1 MYPPSAVSF
10 SQKASKA
17 TATAC
22 AVGSPDSRFALAA
35 FTMPA
40 SRAIAADV
48 VRISAETP
56 STVFA
61 RESSSSATA
70 SSASRILISSAS
82 GLPVIGSAAEVGS
95 GVENRNHGAQTEPAL
110 TPIPAMRLSTLAVI
124 RLRPV
129 RMREALRANR
139 PQRRRR
145 HRQHAR
151 SPNPR
156 MLHRESWTDNM
167 LEASTGSPSPSAMV
181 TSTGRSAAARAKS
194 AAGRAW
200 SPTRDPI
207 VVVAIAMFSV
217 LPVPCRACFPVRRRA
232 GRRCGCHLR
241 QPVPVRPR
249 AALGRAHLRPPRPLL
264 LVLACADSTS

>member
-1 MYPPSAVSF
+1 MSKVRVYELAKEAGLKSKELADKLIAMGYPIASHSSSVDDCMAADIRSNANGEAVPGPGTGRLDPPGRVSSPLNAVQDPSPASAV
-10 SQKASKA
+10 A
-17 TATAC
+17 
-22 AVGSPDSRFALAA
+22 SPDARFALAA
-35 FTMPA
+35 FKIPA

-156 MLHRESWTDNM
+156 MLHRES
-167 LEASTGSPSPSAMV
+167 
-181 TSTGRSAAARAKS
+181 
-194 AAGRAW
+194 
-200 SPTRDPI
+200 
-207 VVVAIAMFSV
+207 
-217 LPVPCRACFPVRRRA
+217 
-232 GRRCGCHLR
+232 
-241 QPVPVRPR
+241 
-249 AALGRAHLRPPRPLL
+249 
-264 LVLACADSTS
+264 